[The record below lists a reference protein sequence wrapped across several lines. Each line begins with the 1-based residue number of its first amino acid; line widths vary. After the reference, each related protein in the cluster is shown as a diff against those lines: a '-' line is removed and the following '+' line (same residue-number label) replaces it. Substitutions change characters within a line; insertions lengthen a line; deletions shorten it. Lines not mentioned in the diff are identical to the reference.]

1 MTEKLTRFALICLC
15 VLPVWLIIRKPW
27 VRPASRPEGVPQA
40 SDGNLEIARPR
51 RPLADLKRR
60 PACEIAMCLFVAYI
74 AALLVMALEG
84 SWSSPAAM
92 LQSAR
97 ERLSSGEGL
106 RFIPFE
112 TIRQQLSTIG
122 TDESRTQ
129 LLGNTLLFLP
139 WGFFL
144 PLLWQRFRRFFP
156 IAGMCLGLTCFIEF
170 TQLFIGRTVDVDDL
184 ILNFAGSMVG
194 AGIAWL
200 VRRLRKE

>member
-15 VLPVWLIIRKPW
+15 VLPVWLLIRKPW
-27 VRPASRPEGVPQA
+27 KHSIKH
-40 SDGNLEIARPR
+40 EIV
-51 RPLADLKRR
+51 L
-60 PACEIAMCLFVAYI
+60 CLFVMYI
-74 AALLVMALEG
+74 AALLTMALEG
-84 SWSSPAAM
+84 VWSSPASM

-97 ERLSSGEGL
+97 ERLASGEGIRL
-106 RFIPFE
+106 IPFE
-112 TIRQQLSTIG
+112 TIRQQLSTID

-156 IAGMCLGLTCFIEF
+156 VAGMCLGLTCFIEG

-184 ILNFAGSMVG
+184 ILNFLGSLFG
-194 AGIAWL
+194 AGLWRAC
-200 VRRLRKE
+200 RPRKE

>member
-1 MTEKLTRFALICLC
+1 MSGKLTQFALICLC
-15 VLPVWLIIRKPW
+15 VLPVWVIIRKPW
-27 VRPASRPEGVPQA
+27 
-40 SDGNLEIARPR
+40 
-51 RPLADLKRR
+51 KRR
-60 PACEIAMCLFVAYI
+60 PAREIAMCLFVAYI
-74 AALLVMALEG
+74 AALLVMALDG
-84 SWSSPAAM
+84 SWASPAAM

-97 ERLSSGEGL
+97 ERLSTGEGL

-184 ILNFAGSMVG
+184 LLNFCGSMAG

>member
-27 VRPASRPEGVPQA
+27 KRPAGREVALG
-40 SDGNLEIARPR
+40 
-51 RPLADLKRR
+51 
-60 PACEIAMCLFVAYI
+60 LFVMYI
-74 AALLVMALEG
+74 VALLVMALEG
-84 SWSSPAAM
+84 SWASPAAM

-97 ERLSSGEGL
+97 ERLATGEGL

-184 ILNFAGSMVG
+184 LLNFCGSMAG

>member
-27 VRPASRPEGVPQA
+27 KRPAGREVALG
-40 SDGNLEIARPR
+40 
-51 RPLADLKRR
+51 
-60 PACEIAMCLFVAYI
+60 LFVMYI

-84 SWSSPAAM
+84 SWDSPAAM

-97 ERLSSGEGL
+97 ERLSTGEGL

-112 TIRQQLSTIG
+112 TIRQQFSTID

-144 PLLWQRFRRFFP
+144 PFLWQRFRRFFP

-184 ILNFAGSMVG
+184 LLNFCGSMAG

>member
-27 VRPASRPEGVPQA
+27 KCPAGR
-40 SDGNLEIARPR
+40 EIA
-51 RPLADLKRR
+51 LS
-60 PACEIAMCLFVAYI
+60 LFVMYI
-74 AALLVMALEG
+74 VALLVMALEG
-84 SWSSPAAM
+84 NWASPAAM

-97 ERLSSGEGL
+97 ERLSTGEGL

-112 TIRQQLSTIG
+112 TIRQQFSTID

-144 PLLWQRFRRFFP
+144 PFLWQRFRRFFP

-184 ILNFAGSMVG
+184 LLNFCGSMAG
-194 AGIAWL
+194 AGMAWL
-200 VRRLRKE
+200 IHRLRKE

>member
-27 VRPASRPEGVPQA
+27 KRPAGR
-40 SDGNLEIARPR
+40 EIA
-51 RPLADLKRR
+51 LS
-60 PACEIAMCLFVAYI
+60 LFVMYI
-74 AALLVMALEG
+74 VALLVMALEG
-84 SWSSPAAM
+84 NWASPSAM

-97 ERLSSGEGL
+97 ERLSTGEGL

-112 TIRQQLSTIG
+112 TIRQQFSTIG

-144 PLLWQRFRRFFP
+144 PMLWKKFRRLLP
-156 IAGMCLGLTCFIEF
+156 VAGMCLALTCFIEF
-170 TQLFIGRTVDVDDL
+170 TQLFIGRTMDVDDL
-184 ILNFAGSMVG
+184 ILNFLGSMGG
-194 AGIAWL
+194 AGRWWII
-200 VRRLRKE
+200 RRRRKE

>member
-27 VRPASRPEGVPQA
+27 KRPAGR
-40 SDGNLEIARPR
+40 EIA
-51 RPLADLKRR
+51 LS
-60 PACEIAMCLFVAYI
+60 LFVMYI
-74 AALLVMALEG
+74 VALLVMALEG
-84 SWSSPAAM
+84 SWASPAAM
-92 LQSAR
+92 FQSAR

-106 RFIPFE
+106 RFIPFV

-144 PLLWQRFRRFFP
+144 PFLWQRFRRFFP

-184 ILNFAGSMVG
+184 LLNFCGSMAG

>member
-27 VRPASRPEGVPQA
+27 KRPAGR
-40 SDGNLEIARPR
+40 EIA
-51 RPLADLKRR
+51 LS
-60 PACEIAMCLFVAYI
+60 LFVMYI
-74 AALLVMALEG
+74 VALLVMALEG
-84 SWSSPAAM
+84 NWASPAAM

-97 ERLSSGEGL
+97 ERLSTGEGL

-112 TIRQQLSTIG
+112 TIRQQFSTID

-144 PLLWQRFRRFFP
+144 PFLWQRFRRFFP

-184 ILNFAGSMVG
+184 LLNFCGSMAG

>member
-15 VLPVWLIIRKPW
+15 VLPVWVIIRKPW
-27 VRPASRPEGVPQA
+27 KRPAGREVALG
-40 SDGNLEIARPR
+40 
-51 RPLADLKRR
+51 
-60 PACEIAMCLFVAYI
+60 LFVMYI
-74 AALLVMALEG
+74 VALLVMALEG
-84 SWSSPAAM
+84 SWASPAAM

-97 ERLSSGEGL
+97 KRLATGEGL
-106 RFIPFE
+106 RLRPLV
-112 TIRQQLSTIG
+112 TIRQQFSTIC

-144 PLLWQRFRRFFP
+144 PFLWQRFRRFFP

-184 ILNFAGSMVG
+184 LLNFCGSMAG

-200 VRRLRKE
+200 VRWLRKE

>member
-27 VRPASRPEGVPQA
+27 KRPAGR
-40 SDGNLEIARPR
+40 EIA
-51 RPLADLKRR
+51 LS
-60 PACEIAMCLFVAYI
+60 LFVMYI
-74 AALLVMALEG
+74 VALLVMALEG
-84 SWSSPAAM
+84 SWASPAAM

-97 ERLSSGEGL
+97 ERLATGEGL
-106 RFIPFE
+106 RLRPLV
-112 TIRQQLSTIG
+112 TIRQQFSTID

-144 PLLWQRFRRFFP
+144 PLLWRRFRGFFRM
-156 IAGMCLGLTCFIEF
+156 AGMCLGLTCFIEF

-194 AGIAWL
+194 AGLWWVCHRIA
-200 VRRLRKE
+200 RRKE